1 MGSLEFSKQLL
12 TQAEVAVAPGVGYGE
27 DGEGFVRIAMVENEQ
42 RLRQAARNIKRY
54 LAETSGDEHTRLV
67 AELRMLDRR
76 MDIINWSIAL
86 CVACGIVVCL
96 MVSMLFLMGSGR
108 EALETPIAASFIFAM
123 LLLLAALIMFLAEV
137 RLAIR
142 TIHVPMEL
150 LEKG

>member
-1 MGSLEFSKQLL
+1 MEALAQTIQIALAPVFLLVAMGSLLNVV
-12 TQAEVAVAPGVGYGE
+12 TG
-27 DGEGFVRIAMVENEQ
+27 
-42 RLRQAARNIKRY
+42 RLARVVDRSRE
-54 LAETSGDEHTRLV
+54 LMARHAETSGDEHTRLV

-123 LLLLAALIMFLAEV
+123 LLLLAALIMFLTEV

-150 LEKG
+150 LEKGSGD

>member
-1 MGSLEFSKQLL
+1 MEALAQTIQIALAPVFLLVAMGSLLNVV
-12 TQAEVAVAPGVGYGE
+12 TG
-27 DGEGFVRIAMVENEQ
+27 
-42 RLRQAARNIKRY
+42 RLARVVDRSRE
-54 LAETSGDEHTRLV
+54 LMARHAETSGDEHTRLV

>member
-1 MGSLEFSKQLL
+1 LEALAQTIQIALAPVFLLVAMGSLLNVV
-12 TQAEVAVAPGVGYGE
+12 TG
-27 DGEGFVRIAMVENEQ
+27 
-42 RLRQAARNIKRY
+42 RLARVVDRSRE
-54 LAETSGDEHTRLV
+54 LMARHAETSGDEHTRLV

-96 MVSMLFLMGSGR
+96 MVSMLFLMGAGR
-108 EALETPIAASFIFAM
+108 EALETPIAACFIFAM
-123 LLLLAALIMFLAEV
+123 LLLLAALIMFLTEV